1 MSQFRE
7 NLQTDGRM
15 DGRTHPILR
24 SLAAKGGGQK
34 NPQSK
39 IKLLVS
45 IRGDVDLIICG
56 LGL

>member
-1 MSQFRE
+1 
-7 NLQTDGRM
+7 M